1 MADPTSKA
9 ELIQAM
15 VSARHQFDSLVNQIP
30 RSKMT
35 LSGASGEWSVK
46 DIVAHVTSYDR
57 WLGLTLA
64 LHGKKPPDH
73 WVGDTPLDEFNS
85 RLFDENRDL
94 PLDRVLD
101 DSGGVWAE
109 ILEAVHAQS
118 ETYLFTE
125 QTVPGVPDKFKPW
138 EVLKSESYGH
148 YLDHVS
154 GLKAWIEGMK

>member
-1 MADPTSKA
+1 MAAPSSKA

-15 VSARHQFDSLVNQIP
+15 VSARGQFDFLVNQIP

-46 DIVAHVTSYDR
+46 DIVAHVASYDR
-57 WLGLTLA
+57 WLGLGLA
-64 LHGKKPPDH
+64 LRGQKPPDH
-73 WVGDTPLDEFNS
+73 WVEDTPLDEFNR

-94 PLDRVLD
+94 SLAQVLE
-101 DSGGVWAE
+101 DSRAVWAE
-109 ILEAVHAQS
+109 ILEATHAQS
-118 ETYLFTE
+118 EAYLFTE
-125 QTVPGVPDKFKPW
+125 QAVPGFPYKFKPC

-154 GLKAWIEGMK
+154 GLKAWIEATK